1 MPMRLP
7 SPGVLLSN
15 LTNNLNG
22 HNQQQKNRGN
32 GFGSG
37 PPTGKVFEQDDDDAN
52 AQQQHQLPRTRSRVN
67 LHASHKK
74 QHVGLSAASSYGSP
88 NRAKKAGQKILE
100 KLGSGGKQSKS
111 SKGKSSPY
119 AADVDGTATPPRRL
133 ADDEL
138 DFGSPE
144 HQKPTHHR
152 FRTTRKVGAGTFSTV
167 HLAVHIKT
175 TQPVALKIL
184 SRQKIKSLKT
194 ADRVKAEIKH
204 LRLCAAHPHITRL
217 YDTIDAR
224 GAPTLDLV
232 MEYVS
237 GGDMYDYLR
246 TRKRKLKLNGKAA
259 KGVGWFPF
267 WRRGA
272 GLDEPDA
279 RRYFQQLVSAIDFMH
294 ARGVVH
300 RDLKLENVL
309 LDASKRYI
317 KLADF
322 GLSAYVEDGASTRLV
337 TPCGSPHYAAPEVI
351 VGMPYLGPPTDVW
364 SCGVILYALL
374 TGKLPFVE
382 TDMKKQF
389 RKIKDGTYT
398 IPSYLSL
405 EARNMIEKMMTV
417 RVHRRLTVE
426 TVQQHLWF
434 QEGLPEYLNCTP
446 EETER
451 RERKAIDEEVMEE
464 VLTLYEFE
472 GRKKDA
478 GVGAGANGSRRG
490 GGIAFADDTKVGS
503 DKGEDLSRAGLERA
517 IALGGGLDNTMTAQM
532 GYGETMRDA
541 HTAYQLLLDAKHYKQ
556 RLEELFGTAS
566 SRGDGSAGSS
576 RSGLC
581 ARAFRSK
588 GIVAIMLCL
597 ALTICTQTDVCG
609 AGMGRSGFNESALV
623 KIREGLGL
631 GNATW
636 NPNTIMLTLKSQIG
650 GGNE

>member
-7 SPGVLLSN
+7 SPRALLSN
-15 LTNNLNG
+15 LTNR
-22 HNQQQKNRGN
+22 NRGN
-32 GFGSG
+32 GFGAG
-37 PPTGKVFEQDDDDAN
+37 PPTGKVFEQDDDGAN
-52 AQQQHQLPRTRSRVN
+52 KQEQHQLPRTRSRVN

-74 QHVGLSAASSYGSP
+74 QHVGLSAASP
-88 NRAKKAGQKILE
+88 NRVKRAGQKIRE
-100 KLGSGGKQSKS
+100 KLGSSKS
-111 SKGKSSPY
+111 SRSKAGPY
-119 AADVDGTATPPRRL
+119 GADVDGTATPPRHP

-138 DFGSPE
+138 DLGSPQR
-144 HQKPTHHR
+144 QKPTHHR

-167 HLAVHIKT
+167 HLAVHIQT
-175 TQPVALKIL
+175 SQPVALKIL
-184 SRQKIKSLKT
+184 SRQKIQSLHT
-194 ADRVKAEIKH
+194 ADRVKEEIEH

-246 TRKRKLKLNGKAA
+246 TRKRRLKLNGKAA

-272 GLDEPDA
+272 GLDELDA

-351 VGMPYLGPPTDVW
+351 VGLPYLGPPTDVW
-364 SCGVILYALL
+364 SCGVILFALL

-417 RVHRRLTVE
+417 RVDRRLTVE

-434 QEGLPEYLNCTP
+434 
-446 EETER
+446 R
-451 RERKAIDEEVMEE
+451 
-464 VLTLYEFE
+464 
-472 GRKKDA
+472 
-478 GVGAGANGSRRG
+478 GACQS
-490 GGIAFADDTKVGS
+490 I
-503 DKGEDLSRAGLERA
+503 
-517 IALGGGLDNTMTAQM
+517 
-532 GYGETMRDA
+532 
-541 HTAYQLLLDAKHYKQ
+541 
-556 RLEELFGTAS
+556 
-566 SRGDGSAGSS
+566 
-576 RSGLC
+576 
-581 ARAFRSK
+581 
-588 GIVAIMLCL
+588 
-597 ALTICTQTDVCG
+597 
-609 AGMGRSGFNESALV
+609 
-623 KIREGLGL
+623 
-631 GNATW
+631 
-636 NPNTIMLTLKSQIG
+636 
-650 GGNE
+650 

>member
-1 MPMRLP
+1 MPVRLP
-7 SPGVLLSN
+7 SPWEVLSN
-15 LTNNLNG
+15 LTNNING
-22 HNQQQKNRGN
+22 HKQKNRGN
-32 GFGSG
+32 GFGG
-37 PPTGKVFEQDDDDAN
+37 APTGKVFEQDDDDTN
-52 AQQQHQLPRTRSRVN
+52 KQQQHQLPHTRSRVN

-88 NRAKKAGQKILE
+88 SPNRAKKAGQMILE
-100 KLGSGGKQSKS
+100 KLGSGGKLSKS
-111 SKGKSSPY
+111 SKKR
-119 AADVDGTATPPRRL
+119 ADPHGTGIDDTATPPRRL

-144 HQKPTHHR
+144 HQKPTHYR

-175 TQPVALKIL
+175 SQPVALKIL
-184 SRQKIKSLKT
+184 SRQKIKALKT
-194 ADRVKAEIKH
+194 ADRVKAEIEH

-246 TRKRKLKLNGKAA
+246 SRKRKLKLNGKAR
-259 KGVGWFPF
+259 KGVGWFPLF
-267 WRRGA
+267 RRGA

-279 RRYFQQLVSAIDFMH
+279 RRYFQQLISAIDFMH

-309 LDASKRYI
+309 LDASKHYI

-322 GLSAYVEDGASTRLV
+322 GLSAYVENGASTRLV
-337 TPCGSPHYAAPEVI
+337 TPCGSPHYASPEVI

-364 SCGVILYALL
+364 SCGVILFALL

-417 RVHRRLTVE
+417 RVDRRLTVE
-426 TVQQHLWF
+426 NVQQHLWF

-472 GRKKDA
+472 GRKDTA
-478 GVGAGANGSRRG
+478 GAGANGSRRG

-517 IALGGGLDNTMTAQM
+517 IALGGGLDNTMTAQT
-532 GYGETMRDA
+532 GYSETMRDA
-541 HTAYQLLLDAKHYKQ
+541 HTAYQLLLDAKHYKH
-556 RLEELFGTAS
+556 RLEELFGMAS
-566 SRGDGSAGSS
+566 NHGDGSAGSS
-576 RSGLC
+576 RSGLF
-581 ARAFRSK
+581 ARTFRSK
-588 GIVAIMLCL
+588 GMVAIMLCL
-597 ALTICTQTDVCG
+597 ALTACTKTNVCG
-609 AGMGRSGFNESALV
+609 AGIRRSGFNDNVLV

-636 NPNTIMLTLKSQIG
+636 DPMIMLTPKSHIV
-650 GGNE
+650 GGNQ